1 MNTDSALPD
10 GLDSYPDDNEAF
22 TGLYDSAAFA
32 EFEQTI
38 DHLIE
43 GLVGRWVHLAA
54 PRAAMSR
61 VRKASIVPK
70 MKKSA

>member
-10 GLDSYPDDNEAF
+10 GLESYPDDNEAF
-22 TGLYDSAAFA
+22 TGLYDSTAFA

-38 DHLIE
+38 DALVE
-43 GLVGRWVHLAA
+43 ALVGRWVHLAA
-54 PRAAMSR
+54 PRAGTSR
-61 VRKASIVPK
+61 VRRASIAPK